1 MQKKLRFFK
10 LVIFSLIFFLAS
22 TTQAANLTC
31 QYGNGDKYSVKDGS
45 WLGQMDLHIL
55 DVVFKATNDVME
67 KLESK
72 KLFFA
77 GEHGGEYRIRKGSQ
91 KVQVKVYISGE
102 DRMGGGRSSRVIK
115 KEGET
120 MFAHYGSC
128 EVTF

>member
-45 WLGQMDLHIL
+45 WLGEVEFDSIIRLKKI
-55 DVVFKATNDVME
+55 VFEATNDVME

-77 GEHGGEYRIRKGSQ
+77 GEKEQG
-91 KVQVKVYISGE
+91 KVYIVGE
-102 DRMGGGRSSRVIK
+102 SKRFGKQILFQATK
-115 KEGET
+115 KEGEQLT
-120 MFAHYGSC
+120 TYSGKC
-128 EVTF
+128 KVTF

>member
-22 TTQAANLTC
+22 TAQAANLTC

-77 GEHGGEYRIRKGSQ
+77 GEKEQG
-91 KVQVKVYISGE
+91 KVYIVGE
-102 DRMGGGRSSRVIK
+102 SKRFGKQILFQATK
-115 KEGET
+115 KEGEQLT
-120 MFAHYGSC
+120 TYSGKC
-128 EVTF
+128 KVTF